1 MEATSATAPI
11 ENEEFWRH
19 HNQMQKTSG
28 LTRADYCRK
37 NGLNYDR
44 FGYWVTKRLRKSTQE
59 TKLVS
64 VKVKPANESASAL
77 QSILCTLNLS
87 SGHSLKIHDTN
98 ALSIILDKMR

>member
-1 MEATSATAPI
+1 MEAISVTSPI

-44 FGYWVTKRLRKSTQE
+44 FGYWVTKRLSKSTQG

-64 VKVKPANESASAL
+64 VKVKPTNEPAIAL
-77 QSILCTLNLS
+77 QSTLCTLNLNG
-87 SGHSLKIHDTN
+87 GHSLKIHDIN